1 MSAMESRQKKG
12 ISIFVRILLVFMSV
26 NIATSAI
33 LIVTAYFFSSG
44 SIEKRT
50 KESISQQVG
59 TIRDNF
65 EKQYGKILQSTIHSL
80 AQSSALEDYLLASDT
95 EKLVLSQKVE
105 HLFVQTIKDFSS
117 LQSIRFVDFKGD
129 VKISVI
135 DNSRR
140 VESLNLKEPPRP
152 LLDRNY
158 PSLQASV
165 KLFRQLETTPLLL
178 SSGYMDWFIPPR
190 EIMVEGPFFDEDGT
204 VSAVA
209 AISKLDVETQAFGGI
224 LLIRQN
230 LNDFFT
236 YLRGMKFFDEN
247 PVWVFD
253 AEGHVLQSP
262 KNLRATFSPRGKL
275 RAEFQGT
282 VRLLDVEEGLLA
294 FQDFSIVPGKTFIRI
309 AVSIPSSLLMK
320 DFKPVIKFFSV
331 VMLAS
336 LVTVLIV
343 ALYVSRYLSKPIV
356 ELSSAASRFASGDL
370 TARVNVRT
378 TGEVQTLV
386 ESFNLM
392 TTELRETMAS
402 RDASM
407 KELVKEIAER
417 KRAELELKQQAH
429 ELTDARLVAESASL
443 AKSQFLANMSHE
455 IRTPMNGIL
464 GMTELLLH
472 TSLQEKQRNFL
483 KSVHSSGTTLLE
495 VINEILDFSKIEAGQ
510 LQLETINFDLHEP
523 IDDVVGLLAESAH
536 KKGLELVCQLDED
549 LPNKLRGDPNRLRQI
564 ITNLVGNAIKFT
576 ERGEVAVL
584 GRLVE
589 ESEDDVLLRF
599 EVSDTGIGIP
609 TARQDRIFDTFTQ
622 ADSSTTRKYGGTGL
636 GLPIAKQLSE
646 KMGGQLGVES
656 KPGQGSTFWFT
667 VRLKKQ
673 PFSTQAA
680 EEISFNLRG
689 CRVLV
694 VDDNETNRTILDHQ
708 VIAWGMRNESAIDGP
723 HALEILREAAKAG
736 DPYQLA
742 ILDMYMPGMD
752 GLELTRAI
760 KADATINRTH
770 LVMLTSVGV
779 SLNSEELIEAGV
791 TSCLDKPVR
800 ASDLYNCVIKAV
812 GNFTETSSSH
822 LIDHD
827 SADPTA
833 LLDAYILVVEDN
845 PVNQDV
851 CVCMLQEL
859 GYKNV
864 DVAANGLEALDR
876 VSQKGYSLVLMD
888 CQMPGMDGF
897 EATRL
902 IRQREENEDLMD
914 VPTSRN
920 LSHIP
925 IIALTANAQQADR
938 EMCLAAKMDDYL
950 SKPFTLEQLRGIL
963 KRWLLERQA
972 SDSAGGS
979 LPTSRVPINS
989 RDAAETNLEST
1000 GSNGYSSVIDREAL
1014 DDIRAL
1020 QRPGMPDLVGKV
1032 INKYL
1037 SYSPTLLQALRQA
1050 ASEGNAPAV
1059 QEAAHSLKSS
1069 SANLG
1074 ATRLAAQCKELELLA
1089 RANTIEPI
1097 QEHLHKLETEYEA
1110 VRIAL
1115 SAELQESA

>member
-26 NIATSAI
+26 NIATSAV
-33 LIVTAYFFSSG
+33 LIVIAYFFSSG

-158 PSLQASV
+158 PSLKASV

-262 KNLRATFSPRGKL
+262 KHLRATFSPRGKL

-392 TTELRETMAS
+392 TTKLRETIAS

-417 KRAELELKQQAH
+417 KRAELELKRS
-429 ELTDARLVAESASL
+429 EE
-443 AKSQFLANMSHE
+443 
-455 IRTPMNGIL
+455 
-464 GMTELLLH
+464 H
-472 TSLQEKQRNFL
+472 TS
-483 KSVHSSGTTLLE
+483 
-495 VINEILDFSKIEAGQ
+495 
-510 LQLETINFDLHEP
+510 
-523 IDDVVGLLAESAH
+523 
-536 KKGLELVCQLDED
+536 EL
-549 LPNKLRGDPNRLRQI
+549 
-564 ITNLVGNAIKFT
+564 
-576 ERGEVAVL
+576 
-584 GRLVE
+584 
-589 ESEDDVLLRF
+589 
-599 EVSDTGIGIP
+599 
-609 TARQDRIFDTFTQ
+609 
-622 ADSSTTRKYGGTGL
+622 
-636 GLPIAKQLSE
+636 
-646 KMGGQLGVES
+646 
-656 KPGQGSTFWFT
+656 
-667 VRLKKQ
+667 
-673 PFSTQAA
+673 
-680 EEISFNLRG
+680 
-689 CRVLV
+689 
-694 VDDNETNRTILDHQ
+694 
-708 VIAWGMRNESAIDGP
+708 
-723 HALEILREAAKAG
+723 
-736 DPYQLA
+736 
-742 ILDMYMPGMD
+742 
-752 GLELTRAI
+752 
-760 KADATINRTH
+760 
-770 LVMLTSVGV
+770 
-779 SLNSEELIEAGV
+779 
-791 TSCLDKPVR
+791 
-800 ASDLYNCVIKAV
+800 
-812 GNFTETSSSH
+812 
-822 LIDHD
+822 
-827 SADPTA
+827 
-833 LLDAYILVVEDN
+833 
-845 PVNQDV
+845 
-851 CVCMLQEL
+851 
-859 GYKNV
+859 
-864 DVAANGLEALDR
+864 
-876 VSQKGYSLVLMD
+876 
-888 CQMPGMDGF
+888 
-897 EATRL
+897 
-902 IRQREENEDLMD
+902 
-914 VPTSRN
+914 
-920 LSHIP
+920 
-925 IIALTANAQQADR
+925 
-938 EMCLAAKMDDYL
+938 
-950 SKPFTLEQLRGIL
+950 
-963 KRWLLERQA
+963 
-972 SDSAGGS
+972 
-979 LPTSRVPINS
+979 
-989 RDAAETNLEST
+989 
-1000 GSNGYSSVIDREAL
+1000 
-1014 DDIRAL
+1014 
-1020 QRPGMPDLVGKV
+1020 
-1032 INKYL
+1032 
-1037 SYSPTLLQALRQA
+1037 
-1050 ASEGNAPAV
+1050 
-1059 QEAAHSLKSS
+1059 
-1069 SANLG
+1069 
-1074 ATRLAAQCKELELLA
+1074 
-1089 RANTIEPI
+1089 
-1097 QEHLHKLETEYEA
+1097 
-1110 VRIAL
+1110 
-1115 SAELQESA
+1115 